1 MRFIDQI
8 YNKWR
13 RVRFRPIRVFCFHH
27 VCKRFDEKSM
37 NKCDWMDIDDFKRK
51 INDIKRNGYVFISL
65 SDCYGKLLQDLF
77 RFKRYAVVTFDDG
90 YYSIKEIMPWLVENK
105 IPVTLFIN
113 GKYLDGRSYR
123 DTSSEKYLT
132 IDELFELRSSYI
144 EIGSHGWEHTDCT
157 LMKINEFESSV
168 IKNIG
173 LLSNH
178 PRYVPF
184 WAYAWGKHNSVTD
197 ECLRMHLITPVYVD
211 GMKNFN
217 DSRFIHREVLS
228 L

>member
-1 MRFIDQI
+1 MIAKLIVRKFNRFC
-8 YNKWR
+8 
-13 RVRFRPIRVFCFHH
+13 FRPIRVFCFHH
-27 VCKRFDEKSM
+27 VCRTFDEKSM
-37 NKCDWMDIDDFKRK
+37 NRCDWMYIDDFKRK

-65 SDCYGKLLQDLF
+65 SDCYDKLSHDSF
-77 RFKRYAVVTFDDG
+77 RLKRYAVVTFDDG
-90 YYSIKEIMPWLVENK
+90 YYSIKEIIPWLVENQ

-113 GKYLDGRSYR
+113 GKYLDGKSYR
-123 DTSSEKYLT
+123 DNSSEKYLT
-132 IDELFELRSSYI
+132 TDELFELQSSYI
-144 EIGSHGWEHTDCT
+144 EIGNHGWEHTDCT
-157 LMKINEFESSV
+157 SMKINEFELSV
-168 IKNIG
+168 IKNVV

-184 WAYAWGKHNSVTD
+184 WAYTWGKHNTVTD
-197 ECLRMHLITPVYVD
+197 ECLRKHRITPVYVD